1 MSVLL
6 LAAVLAD
13 AAAFVAGV
21 PLDGPEAAAAV
32 PRLIEIVRDEARD
45 EALRQRAADRLARI
59 GEEATAA
66 VPVLVTVAEDE
77 GGRWAVKSLATFGP
91 LAVEAAP
98 LYERLASDPEL
109 GQVAL
114 EGLSRT
120 LPRRPSGLGLF
131 QRLLLSDDLEPA
143 LDALS
148 LAGGAAQP
156 LVPLVSRVAEAES
169 PRTQRKAIAV
179 LRAAGGPA
187 ASATLGRLLLSEE
200 PDVFADAAE
209 ALAALRRP
217 DLLRAAFDS
226 EGDAG
231 RRRTLARSL
240 ASTRADV
247 RDLLEDEDSAVRL
260 AAAVAIKTNAANAV
274 LWRLL
279 DADRDTAVAAF
290 RELAS
295 REVPSGPTEP
305 STEAGRR
312 LAERLR
318 GRP

>member
-6 LAAVLAD
+6 LAAFLAD
-13 AAAFVAGV
+13 DAAFVAGV

-32 PRLIEIVRDEARD
+32 PRLVEIVRDESRD
-45 EALRQRAADRLARI
+45 GALRRRAADRLARI

-66 VPVLVTVAEDE
+66 VPVLVAVAEDE
-77 GGRWAVKSLATFGP
+77 RGRWAVKSLATFGSV
-91 LAVEAAP
+91 AVEAAP
-98 LYERLASDPEL
+98 LYERLAFDPEL
-109 GQVAL
+109 GPVAL
-114 EGLSRT
+114 EGLART
-120 LPRRPSGLGLF
+120 LPRRPAGLAVF
-131 QRLLLSDDLEPA
+131 QRLLLSGDAEPA

-187 ASATLGRLLLSEE
+187 AAATLGRLLLSGE

-209 ALAALRRP
+209 ALAALRRT
-217 DLLRAAFDS
+217 DLLRAAFES
-226 EGDAG
+226 ETGED
-231 RRRTLARSL
+231 RRRTLARAL
-240 ASTRADV
+240 ASSGADV
-247 RDLLEDEDSAVRL
+247 GDLLEDKDAAVRL
-260 AAAVAIKTNAANAV
+260 AAAVAIKTEAANVV

-290 RELAS
+290 RELSS
-295 REVPSGPTEP
+295 RGVSGGPSEP
-305 STEAGRR
+305 SSEAGRR

-318 GRP
+318 ERP